1 MARKRPTSLLVFGI
15 LHITFGTLSLLGALC
30 GGIYLL
36 SGVQEQMAQT
46 QNANAA
52 LTKDP
57 QEIELA
63 EYQLRALGA
72 QHKAPFYDAN
82 LAGTSVLNVVLCT
95 LLIVG
100 GIGLIKVA
108 PWARAVSLT
117 YAVLSILS
125 SVWAAIY
132 NVFILLPAMNAF
144 LDAEV
149 QNAGPLLSMTIR
161 MLRAAGLDCAYLTP
175 TVTASA
181 RFINS
186 TRSTGGRRQSSHAAR
201 PSDRKPG
208 ATTSVCATRWM
219 PGCPEPS
226 PTTHTEG
233 RRLSINS

>member
-161 MLRAAGLDCAYLTP
+161 ITRLGIYVGPVMILLYFIYPTLVLAWMLPPPTAQPLPQPTIYFLASDTP
-175 TVTASA
+175 Y
-181 RFINS
+181 
-186 TRSTGGRRQSSHAAR
+186 
-201 PSDRKPG
+201 P
-208 ATTSVCATRWM
+208 
-219 PGCPEPS
+219 
-226 PTTHTEG
+226 
-233 RRLSINS
+233 